1 MRHPPAGTTQVAGS
15 FVAVSFVW
23 SHSRPSISS
32 HPFRPR
38 FQPQL
43 LRYFAMTTACIPST
57 LVAPNVRS
65 PERPTL
71 LNLLI
76 VDDDR
81 FVREACR
88 EAAVALG
95 YSGKTTES
103 IEQAMLMAESQS
115 IDVVLLG
122 AKLTDTPQLEIL
134 QRFKERHPNDTLAS
148 KSS

>member
-1 MRHPPAGTTQVAGS
+1 MVALPTI
-15 FVAVSFVW
+15 
-23 SHSRPSISS
+23 HLKPSI
-32 HPFRPR
+32 PPQIPTPTIEVFRYDNR
-38 FQPQL
+38 
-43 LRYFAMTTACIPST
+43 MHTST

>member
-1 MRHPPAGTTQVAGS
+1 
-15 FVAVSFVW
+15 
-23 SHSRPSISS
+23 
-32 HPFRPR
+32 
-38 FQPQL
+38 
-43 LRYFAMTTACIPST
+43 MTTACIPST